1 MFDDSSFGSP
11 PVLPPRELL
20 QRRVTQ
26 LELEKREFAQNW
38 VVF

>member
-1 MFDDSSFGSP
+1 MFDDSSFG

-38 VVF
+38 VL